1 MDPPRWLLYGLNHP
15 FWPVNDFKVQA
26 WKMKILLCHLFQA
39 VVLSHLEVG
48 PKTVGVYRCM
58 GVCVCVFVCLFVFNM
73 DHEQPSTDRVYCYR
87 RLDQGPETQIPSD
100 GVGSRDME
108 NYESF

>member
-58 GVCVCVFVCLFVFNM
+58 GVCVCLFVCLCLTWTMNNL
-73 DHEQPSTDRVYCYR
+73 QQIASITTDASIKGQKPKSHR
-87 RLDQGPETQIPSD
+87 
-100 GVGSRDME
+100 ME
-108 NYESF
+108 